1 MVTPMYMTKKAEI
14 EAALARDRAELSA
27 SLGALNKRVSPPNLT
42 DAFSV
47 LKNTSIPARAIE
59 SVAKGNHPLMLAA
72 AGAGLA
78 YYLWQRH
85 CSQVGAL
92 SPLEE
97 AKDRWEDEGGQPLD
111 EADMEWVGQAETLRA
126 RAEAIIA
133 DLESRARSGLAA
145 AADVAQAKA
154 EVITD
159 LARDVRKSMRHG
171 IEHLSESAQARIL
184 AAREAA
190 YEAQLNL
197 RKQASEMVQE
207 HPLATTGGALALGM
221 AIAAIAFPRR
231 PAAARRKIK
240 ERDRLLAETRRTLRE
255 ERRRAA
261 EAMEILARS

>member
-1 MVTPMYMTKKAEI
+1 MVTPMYMSKKAEI

-59 SVAKGNHPLMLAA
+59 SVAKGNPLMLAA

-78 YYLWQRH
+78 YYLWQRRA
-85 CSQVGAL
+85 SEEAL

-97 AKDRWEDEGGQPLD
+97 AKERWEDEGGLPLD
-111 EADMEWVGQAETLRA
+111 EVDMEWVSQAETLRA

-133 DLESRARSGLAA
+133 DLEARARSGLAA

-154 EVITD
+154 EVISD

-207 HPLATTGGALALGM
+207 HPLAATGGALALGM

-231 PAAARRKIK
+231 SAVARRKIK

-261 EAMEILARS
+261 EAMDILARS

>member
-1 MVTPMYMTKKAEI
+1 MVTPMYMSKKAEI
-14 EAALARDRAELSA
+14 EAGLARDRAELSA

-47 LKNTSIPARAIE
+47 LKNTSIPSRALE
-59 SVAKGNHPLMLAA
+59 TVTKSNPLLLAA
-72 AGAGLA
+72 VGAGLA

-85 CSQVGAL
+85 CAEPEAL
-92 SPLEE
+92 TPLEE
-97 AKDRWEDEGGQPLD
+97 AKERWEDEGGLPLD

-133 DLESRARSGLAA
+133 DLEARARSGLAA

-154 EVITD
+154 EVISD
-159 LARDVRKSMRHG
+159 LARDVRTSMRHG
-171 IEHLSESAQARIL
+171 IEHLSEAAQERIL

-207 HPLATTGGALALGM
+207 HPLAATGGALALGM

-240 ERDRLLAETRRTLRE
+240 ERDHLLAETRRTLRE

-261 EAMEILARS
+261 EAMDILSRG